1 MMKVCPQVC
10 PKWTGFTLK
19 PYQKGDQSLSAKDS
33 KRNGGGGGNR
43 TRVRKHLNTGYY
55 MLSTSF
61 NTSPLVTLLC
71 KIYSRLSQIK
81 SRFSPSE
88 KKRET

>member
-19 PYQKGDQSLSAKDS
+19 PYQKGDQSLPAKDS

-43 TRVRKHLNTGYY
+43 TRVRKHLNKSYY

-61 NTSPLVTLLC
+61 STSPPV
-71 KIYSRLSQIK
+71 
-81 SRFSPSE
+81 
-88 KKRET
+88 